1 MYKLNLEDIKTEYG
15 MSGKKKFTLN
25 VPSLTV
31 ENGEFFTIVGQSG
44 CGKTTLLK
52 VIAGLLEPSNGNI
65 KIDGNVVTGVSADK
79 RGIGMV
85 FQKSLLFP
93 HMNVYDNIAF
103 GLKVKKTDK
112 LAIGEKIS
120 EILAD
125 LGLDGFESK
134 FPHQLSGGESQRVS
148 LARTLILEP
157 EILLM
162 DEPFSALD
170 VAIRQD
176 MQRLI
181 KRIHKEK
188 GITIVFVTHDLDEA
202 FSLSDRMG
210 VMSNGRL
217 LLRGTPK
224 DIYNDPKYLGLC
236 SFVGIDNVVKYDN
249 LNTII
254 SKEDMD
260 VIKNSI
266 KTEDGRLSD
275 NDTGNLYIGL
285 RAKDL
290 YIKNNGFIK
299 SCTYVDYTFRGDKYR
314 LSFEK
319 SGYIFYIDIE
329 NLPMELI
336 GGIKYDID
344 FNISDIKIIKE

>member
-1 MYKLNLEDIKTEYG
+1 MYKLNLKDIKIEYG
-15 MSGKKKFTLN
+15 MSGKKKFILN

-31 ENGEFFTIVGQSG
+31 EKGEFFSIVGQSG

-52 VIAGLLEPSNGNI
+52 VIAGLLESSKGNI
-65 KIDGNVVTGVSADK
+65 KIDGNLVTGVPADK

-93 HMNVYDNIAF
+93 HMNVYDNLAF
-103 GLKVKKTDK
+103 GLKIKKTDK
-112 LAIGEKIS
+112 QSIREKIS

-125 LGLDGFESK
+125 LGLEGFEAK

-157 EILLM
+157 KILLM

-176 MQRLI
+176 MQRLL

-202 FSLSDRMG
+202 FSLSDRIG
-210 VMSNGRL
+210 VMSGGRL
-217 LLRGTPK
+217 LLKGTPQ
-224 DIYNDPKYLGLC
+224 DIYKDPKYLGLC
-236 SFVGIDNVVKYDN
+236 SFVGIDNVLKYDN
-249 LNTII
+249 LNKII
-254 SKEDMD
+254 NKEDMD
-260 VIKNSI
+260 VINNSI
-266 KTEDGRLSD
+266 KTEDGLLSD
-275 NDTGNLYIGL
+275 NKAENLYIGL

-299 SCTYVDYTFRGDKYR
+299 SCTYKDYIFKGDKYR

-319 SGYIFYIDIE
+319 LGYILYVDVE
-329 NLPMELI
+329 KLPMELI
-336 GGIKYDID
+336 DGIKYDID